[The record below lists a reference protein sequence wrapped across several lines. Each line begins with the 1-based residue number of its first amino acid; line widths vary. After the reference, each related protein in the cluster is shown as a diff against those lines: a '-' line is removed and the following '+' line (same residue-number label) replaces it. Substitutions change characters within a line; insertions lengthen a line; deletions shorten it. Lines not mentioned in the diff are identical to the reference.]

1 MFTPSSCQELSKQQ
15 PARRHPVFP
24 SGTHDLLVGGKD
36 DVLPDIDACRVIGSL
51 SYQIAEIIG

>member
-1 MFTPSSCQELSKQQ
+1 MFTPSSCQELSKRQ

-36 DVLPDIDACRVIGSL
+36 DVLPNVVACRVIDGL
-51 SYQIAEIIG
+51 SNQIAEIIG

>member
-36 DVLPDIDACRVIGSL
+36 DVLPNVVACRVIDGL
-51 SYQIAEIIG
+51 SNQIAEIIG

>member
-15 PARRHPVFP
+15 PVRRHPVFP

-36 DVLPDIDACRVIGSL
+36 DVLPNVVACRVIDGL
-51 SYQIAEIIG
+51 SNQIAEIIG